1 MVTTHCVWRAW
12 GVGILGVGCGA
23 ALGAGDKAVKV
34 SVGVRD
40 CAELNLS
47 DWPRVENGLS
57 PKGSGA
63 KIEPAHLKRGG
74 YVGEKNSKAM
84 VNVVHGYCHDI
95 ANVGCVRA
103 SITC

>member
-1 MVTTHCVWRAW
+1 MGRLW
-12 GVGILGVGCGA
+12 GWGKGGGDVGGGW
-23 ALGAGDKAVKV
+23 
-34 SVGVRD
+34 D

-84 VNVVHGYCHDI
+84 VNVVNGYCHDI

-103 SITC
+103 SIIC